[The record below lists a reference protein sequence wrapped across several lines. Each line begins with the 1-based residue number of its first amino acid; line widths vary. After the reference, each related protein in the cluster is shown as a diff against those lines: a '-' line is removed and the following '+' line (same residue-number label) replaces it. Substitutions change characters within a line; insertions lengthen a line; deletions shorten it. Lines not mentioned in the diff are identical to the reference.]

1 MYSVVMLDDKEI
13 QKTKGVNK
21 NVENIRHKE
30 YVDVLFGKKWW
41 DMVWKEFK

>member
-21 NVENIRHKE
+21 NVENIRLKE
-30 YVDVLFGKKWW
+30 YVDVLFGKK
-41 DMVWKEFK
+41 